1 MRRLRHPSL
10 GILLPLLLALVAPPP
25 AVAALSPDG
34 LALLAFKSAVTDDPS
49 SALSAWSDADADPC
63 AWPGVTC
70 VNTSSSSGP
79 RVVGVAVAAKNLSG
93 TLPAELGSLAFLRRL
108 NLHGNRLTGAV
119 PPALANA
126 TSLHSLF
133 LYGNSLTGAFPAALC
148 AIPRLQNLD
157 LSGNRLAGPLPPELA
172 RCKQLQRLLLAGN
185 AFSGEIPAGVWPEM
199 ESLQML
205 DLSSNNLSGAIPPDL
220 GKLPALAGT
229 LNMSH
234 NHLSGGVPPE
244 LGRLPATVT
253 LDLRFN
259 NLSGEIPQSGSLASQ
274 GPTAFLNNPGLCGFP
289 LQVPCRAAPPS
300 SSSPPPPSSAAYR
313 GGGAE
318 GPRQPIRT
326 SLIVLISV
334 ADAAGVAL
342 IGVIAV
348 YVYWKVRDRR
358 AGAGSGGGDGDD
370 EEEGK
375 GLFPCPCMRGDA
387 CGDESSEYSDDGGKC
402 NGGAGGGGGGE
413 AGELVAIDKGFRM
426 ELDELLRSS
435 AYVLGKGGKGI
446 VYKVVVGNGTT
457 PVAVRR
463 LGGGAAAA
471 ERYREFAAE
480 AGAIGRVR
488 HPNVVRLRAYYWS
501 AEEKLVVTDFVNN
514 GNLAAALR
522 GRSGQPSLSWSLRLR
537 IAKGAARG
545 LAHLH
550 ECSPRR
556 FVHGEVKPS
565 NILLDAD
572 YNALVADFGLARL
585 LAVAGCTD
593 VYSVAGSGGV
603 MGGAL
608 PYARPP
614 PAAAGPDRAAA
625 YRAPEARAPGARPSQ
640 KSDVYSFGVL
650 LLELLTG
657 KPPEHGSPS
666 ASSSSSSFPGPDD
679 QQPPEIVRWVR
690 RGFEDARPLSELADA
705 VVLRDAGARKEVVA
719 AFHVALGCVDAD
731 PERRPRMKAVAD
743 SLDKIGA

>member
-1 MRRLRHPSL
+1 MTTRSALHAL
-10 GILLPLLLALVAPPP
+10 GILLLPLLLTLPP
-25 AVAALSPDG
+25 ASAALSPDG
-34 LALLAFKSAVTDDPS
+34 QALLAFKAAVTDDPTG
-49 SALSAWSDADADPC
+49 ALASWSDTDADPC
-63 AWPGVTC
+63 RWVGITC
-70 VNTSSSSGP
+70 ANASASGGA
-79 RVVGVAVAAKNLSG
+79 RVVGVAVAGKNLSG
-93 TLPAELGSLAFLRRL
+93 VVPPELGNLALLRRL
-108 NLHGNRLTGAV
+108 NLHGNRLTGTV
-119 PPALANA
+119 PPN
-126 TSLHSLF
+126 
-133 LYGNSLTGAFPAALC
+133 
-148 AIPRLQNLD
+148 Q
-157 LSGNRLAGPLPPELA
+157 LSGN
-172 RCKQLQRLLLAGN
+172 
-185 AFSGEIPAGVWPEM
+185 IPAGVWPEM
-199 ESLQML
+199 SGLQML
-205 DLSSNNLSGAIPPDL
+205 DLSSNNLTGDIPVEL

-229 LNMSH
+229 LNLSR
-234 NHLSGGVPPE
+234 NHLSGGVPTE

-289 LQVPCRAAPPS
+289 LQVPCRAAAPSSSSSSLPPPS
-300 SSSPPPPSSAAYR
+300 SSSAASS
-313 GGGAE
+313 GGTGGAK
-318 GPRQPIRT
+318 QPIKT

-342 IGVIAV
+342 IGIIAV

-358 AGAGSGGGDGDD
+358 RAANNTKDKGVDD
-370 EEEGK
+370 EEEGR
-375 GLFPCPCMRGDA
+375 GLFLCCPCMRADA
-387 CGDESSEYSDDGGKC
+387 STDSSSDCSDDGDNGGGGGKC
-402 NGGAGGGGGGE
+402 NGGGGAGE
-413 AGELVAIDKGFRM
+413 AGGELVAIDKGFKM

-463 LGGGAAAA
+463 LGGGAAAP

-480 AGAIGRVR
+480 AGAVGRVR

-501 AEEKLVVTDFVNN
+501 ADEKLVVTDFVNN
-514 GNLAAALR
+514 GNLATALR

-585 LAVAGCTD
+585 LNIAGCTD
-593 VYSVAGSGGV
+593 VYSVAGSGGI

-608 PYARPP
+608 PYARP
-614 PAAAGPDRAAA
+614 ATLADRSSGAA
-625 YRAPEARAPGARPSQ
+625 YRAPEARALAVAGCARSSSPPSQ
-640 KSDVYSFGVL
+640 KADVYSFGVV

-657 KPPEHGSPS
+657 RAPEHGSPS
-666 ASSSSSSFPGPDD
+666 ASSSSASSFLPGLGGE
-679 QQPPEIVRWVR
+679 QQEAPELVRWVR
-690 RGFEDARPLSELADA
+690 RGFEDARPLAEMADEA
-705 VVLRDAGARKEVVA
+705 VLRDAGARKEVIT
-719 AFHVALGCVDAD
+719 AFHVALGCVEAD
-731 PERRPRMKAVAD
+731 PERRPRMKAVSD